1 VSFTAEVRDEL
12 SRVEPRRDCCA
23 RAALSALIRLDGTLT
38 KSAGNT
44 CRLELVTESAPVAR
58 TIIGLAHTVGGL
70 KTELTSR
77 RSVLHKT
84 YSYLITIP
92 SQARLEPCLRA
103 LGLSEHAYLVGGVDE
118 ALVKRDCCAMAYLR
132 GAFLGA
138 GFVSDPRADA
148 HFEIAC
154 QSEVL
159 ARDLLSLMR
168 RFDLEAKYVERRG
181 AWTVYLK
188 GAEPILN
195 FLALVGA
202 HKALL
207 KTENVRV
214 VKSMRNDVNRRVNA
228 EIANQTKASQAA
240 LAQLDTIERLRS
252 ADLLATLPAGLRQ
265 FAELRRANPDLSLRE
280 LGALATPPLSKS
292 AVNHRM
298 RRLEEAARELQI

>member
-1 VSFTAEVRDEL
+1 MSFTAEVRDEL
-12 SRVEPRRDCCA
+12 SRVSTRRECCA
-23 RAALSALIRLDGTLT
+23 RAALSALIRFDGALT
-38 KSAGNT
+38 VSAGNT
-44 CRLELVTESAPVAR
+44 WRLELVTESAPVAR
-58 TIIGLAHTVGGL
+58 AIIGLAHSVGGL

-84 YSYLITIP
+84 YSYLITVP
-92 SQARLEPCLRA
+92 SQARLEPTLRM
-103 LGLSEHAYLVGGVDE
+103 LGLFESGYMSGGIDGAIVR
-118 ALVKRDCCAMAYLR
+118 RDCCAIAYLR
-132 GAFLGA
+132 GAFLGS

-154 QSEVL
+154 QSEYL
-159 ARDLLSLMR
+159 ASSLVALMQ
-168 RFDLEAKYVERRG
+168 RFDLEAKYLERRG

-228 EIANQTKASQAA
+228 EIANQAKASQAA
-240 LAQLDTIERLRS
+240 LAQLDTIQRLEQ
-252 ADLLATLPAGLRQ
+252 AGVLATLPQGLQ
-265 FAELRRANPDLSLRE
+265 EFARLRRANPELSLRE
-280 LGALATPPLSKS
+280 LGAAATPPLSKS

-298 RRLEEAARELQI
+298 RRLEEAAVMLY

>member
-1 VSFTAEVRDEL
+1 M
-12 SRVEPRRDCCA
+12 SRHFFP
-23 RAALSALIRLDGTLT
+23 G
-38 KSAGNT
+38 GNT
-44 CRLELVTESAPVAR
+44 P
-58 TIIGLAHTVGGL
+58 GGFF
-70 KTELTSR
+70 
-77 RSVLHKT
+77 
-84 YSYLITIP
+84 SYF
-92 SQARLEPCLRA
+92 
-103 LGLSEHAYLVGGVDE
+103 HN
-118 ALVKRDCCAMAYLR
+118 
-132 GAFLGA
+132 
-138 GFVSDPRADA
+138 
-148 HFEIAC
+148 IAC
-154 QSEVL
+154 
-159 ARDLLSLMR
+159 
-168 RFDLEAKYVERRG
+168 KGER
-181 AWTVYLK
+181 TVYLK

>member
-12 SRVEPRRDCCA
+12 SRVEPKRECCA
-23 RAALSALIRLDGTLT
+23 RAELSALIRFDGALT
-38 KSAGNT
+38 VSAGNAH
-44 CRLELVTESAPVAR
+44 RLELVTESAPVAR
-58 TIIGLAHTVGGL
+58 TIIGLARSVGGL

-84 YSYLITIP
+84 NSYLITIP
-92 SQARLEPCLRA
+92 SQARLEPTLHA
-103 LGLSEHAYLVGGVDE
+103 IGLSGSAYLSGGIDE
-118 ALVKRDCCAMAYLR
+118 ATVRRDCCAISYLR
-132 GAFLGA
+132 GAFLGS

-154 QSEVL
+154 QSEFL
-159 ARDLLSLMR
+159 ANNLVALMQ
-168 RFDLEAKYVERRG
+168 RFDLEAKHLERRG

-240 LAQLDTIERLRS
+240 LSQLDTIQRLEQ
-252 ADLLATLPAGLRQ
+252 AGVLATLPQGLRE
-265 FAELRRANPDLSLRE
+265 FAQLRRANPDLSLRE

-298 RRLEEAARELQI
+298 RRLEEAASIL

>member
-12 SRVEPRRDCCA
+12 SRVEPKRECCA
-23 RAALSALIRLDGTLT
+23 RAALSALIRFDGALT
-38 KSAGNT
+38 MSAGNT
-44 CRLELVTESAPVAR
+44 WRLELVTESAPVAR
-58 TIIGLAHTVGGL
+58 TIIGLAHSVGGL

-92 SQARLEPCLRA
+92 SQARLEPTLRTI
-103 LGLSEHAYLVGGVDE
+103 GLSERAYLGGGVDE
-118 ALVKRDCCAMAYLR
+118 ALVRRDCCAIAYLR

-148 HFEIAC
+148 HFEITC
-154 QSEVL
+154 QSERL
-159 ARDLLSLMR
+159 ACDLVALMR
-168 RFDLEAKYVERRG
+168 RFNLEPKSLERRG

-240 LAQLDTIERLRS
+240 LAQLDTIQRLAAAGVLQS
-252 ADLLATLPAGLRQ
+252 LPEGLRE

-280 LGALATPPLSKS
+280 LGAAATPPLSKS

-298 RRLEEAARELQI
+298 RRLEEAVREL